1 MSGTNPIFHLDELVE
16 HSFKELIRDYSEFKG
31 KHYILFR
38 SFKAKTL
45 VDQVVYIL
53 EPTKGILAA
62 PVFKPDWIS
71 KETIKPILA
80 GVLKKM
86 NIEAKNAAPLT
97 EPINLVKNPIKQ
109 KGKPCKLI
117 KTEKIDDTTYL
128 SIYDWSLIIT

>member
-1 MSGTNPIFHLDELVE
+1 MSNTNAIFHLDELVE
-16 HSFKELIRDYSEFKG
+16 ISFRELIRDYSEFKG
-31 KHYILFR
+31 KHYLLFK

-86 NIEAKNAAPLT
+86 NIEAKNSVPLT
-97 EPINLVKNPIKQ
+97 IPIDLAKNPIKQ

-117 KTEKIDDTTYL
+117 KTEKINEDTYL